1 VGLGKGKI
9 KRRCSGVGE
18 VLEVVMA
25 RDDSLVATE
34 LTIVLYICPME
45 VVMAR
50 DDSLVA
56 AESTIVLYICTMEVV
71 MARDDSLVATELT
84 IVLYICIF
92 RDDDGRQPTLR

>member
-1 VGLGKGKI
+1 MGLGKGKI

-34 LTIVLYICPME
+34 LTIVLYIC
-45 VVMAR
+45 
-50 DDSLVA
+50 
-56 AESTIVLYICTMEVV
+56 
-71 MARDDSLVATELT
+71 
-84 IVLYICIF
+84 IF